1 MKIHRRMEESRARQQ
16 IRKSFKSWLHL
27 FSPLSDVPWKVDTS
41 SWNLR
46 SQFMTIGAGLGQVM
60 NEDVMGTTGGQL
72 GGEGIC
78 FSLGCNPRSLQLLPF
93 ISIEL

>member
-1 MKIHRRMEESRARQQ
+1 
-16 IRKSFKSWLHL
+16 
-27 FSPLSDVPWKVDTS
+27 
-41 SWNLR
+41 
-46 SQFMTIGAGLGQVM
+46 MTIGAGLGQVM